1 MQLAQRGC
9 AIDAADFADHLAA
22 TMTRHHDEVDTD
34 PGAHGGVRAPS
45 PLRGVLGLVVEHQK
59 LLFRQRQVRIGPPQ
73 VIGEFD
79 FKHTRY
85 EGFYDGADL
94 AAEQPVLG

>member
-9 AIDAADFADHLAA
+9 AIDAGERPTSQT

-59 LLFRQRQVRIGPPQ
+59 LLFRQRQLRIGPP
-73 VIGEFD
+73 
-79 FKHTRY
+79 
-85 EGFYDGADL
+85 
-94 AAEQPVLG
+94 